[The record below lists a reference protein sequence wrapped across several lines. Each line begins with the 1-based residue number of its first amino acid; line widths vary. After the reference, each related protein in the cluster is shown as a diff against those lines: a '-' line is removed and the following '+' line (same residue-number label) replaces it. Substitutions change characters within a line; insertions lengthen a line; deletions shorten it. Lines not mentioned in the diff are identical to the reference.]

1 MIFMHGSQCLKDVI
15 NSDVSKMS
23 FDNRRFFKMKNDG
36 SAQNSKQVVCIQW
49 VMSVESLPA
58 RERGL
63 KLRNLSYP
71 SQSVASLPARE
82 RGLKQFNNVYS

>member
-36 SAQNSKQVVCIQW
+36 SAQNSKEVVYIQ
-49 VMSVESLPA
+49 
-58 RERGL
+58 
-63 KLRNLSYP
+63 
-71 SQSVASLPARE
+71 
-82 RGLKQFNNVYS
+82 